1 MINKAIRRAF
11 SKSYIITSGLYVP
24 GNQARMLNKCVTSRA
39 TLLVPDVED
48 SVPYHEKPKAREMIR
63 DHLPFIR
70 ENAFSKSVIITP
82 RTNAPALEDGQL
94 FEDDVNTM
102 INGSTW

>member
-1 MINKAIRRAF
+1 
-11 SKSYIITSGLYVP
+11 
-24 GNQARMLNKCVTSRA
+24 MLNKCVTSRA

-63 DHLPFIR
+63 DHLPFLR
-70 ENAFSKSVIITP
+70 ENAFSESVIITP
-82 RTNAPALEDGQL
+82 RTNAPALEGGKM

-102 INGSTW
+102 INGRTW

>member
-1 MINKAIRRAF
+1 
-11 SKSYIITSGLYVP
+11 
-24 GNQARMLNKCVTSRA
+24 MLNKCVTSRA

-48 SVPYHEKPKAREMIR
+48 SVPYHEKPKAIEMIR

-82 RTNAPALEDGQL
+82 RTNAPALEDGKL
-94 FEDDVNTM
+94 FEDDVTTM
-102 INGSTW
+102 ITGSTWQLIDGICVPKVDTVDDME